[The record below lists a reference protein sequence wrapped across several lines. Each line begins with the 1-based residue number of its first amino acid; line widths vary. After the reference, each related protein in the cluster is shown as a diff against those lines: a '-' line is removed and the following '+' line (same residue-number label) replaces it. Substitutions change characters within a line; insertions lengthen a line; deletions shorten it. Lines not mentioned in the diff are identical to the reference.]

1 MPDILDIEKK
11 KANGSILGGV
21 GGIASAVVSGLD
33 SIFGLSSKRQERAQ
47 KRLMDKQQE
56 QWKEQQD
63 ILARQQFEQ
72 WTRENEYNDPTN
84 YYKRLFDGAAAN
96 GITKAGVLGNMPAGS
111 VGQSATGVTAPGSTS
126 GTGVGG
132 VQQQSISAG
141 MNNVLAGMRQRA
153 EINLIEAQVRNLDQQ
168 NKESDSRIDLNKLN
182 EGYIYQL
189 TALTYE
195 QAVSEPIKRAGQVLS
210 NVLQSFDVETYDSR
224 FIADINS
231 KWAQIQS
238 AYASAYESWQ
248 SARKIGKEVEWFDTN
263 AMQVLEVSRSQVA
276 VNWAM
281 AKAQQELAEKYDAE
295 TAQQILASDE
305 FKKGMQSRLNI
316 LQNES
321 EWAPLYQFTQ
331 TIGGVSDFKFG
342 VLNFANNG
350 GRFFGKEYDPRWQ
363 YFDIIEEV
371 VSDIERNDVYDR
383 KFKLKGKKP
392 IKK

>member
-1 MPDILDIEKK
+1 MPDILDIENK
-11 KANGSILGGV
+11 KATGSILGGV

-33 SIFGLSSKRQERAQ
+33 SLFGWSAKRQENAQ
-47 KRLMDKQQE
+47 KRLMDKQQT

-63 ILARQQFEQ
+63 ILAQQQLAQ
-72 WTRENEYNDPTN
+72 WNRENEYNDPTN
-84 YYKRLFDGAAAN
+84 YYKRLLEGAESN

-111 VGQSATGVTAPGSTS
+111 VGQSATGVTAAGSTT

-153 EINLIEAQVRNLDQQ
+153 EIDLIEAQARNLDQQ

-189 TALTYE
+189 TALAYE

-210 NVLQSFDVETYDSR
+210 NVLQSFDVETYDAR
-224 FIADINS
+224 FISDIEA

-263 AMQVLEVSRSQVA
+263 AMQALAMSRSQVA

-281 AKAQQELAEKYDAE
+281 AKAQQKLAEKYDAE

-305 FKKGMQSRLNI
+305 FKQGMQSRLNI

-331 TIGGVSDFKFG
+331 TIGGVSDAKFAL
-342 VLNFANNG
+342 LNFANNG
-350 GRFFGKEYDPRWQ
+350 GRLFGKEYDPRWQ
-363 YFDIIEEV
+363 YYDLIEEV
-371 VSDIERNDVYDR
+371 VSDIEKNNVDDR
-383 KFKLKGKKP
+383 KFKLKSKNP